1 MHNDSDRET
10 TGALHPDRL
19 LPADP
24 GTRAIARRLYNTV
37 RALPIVSPHGH
48 TDPRWFAD
56 DAPFAD
62 PVSLLLTPDHYI
74 TRMLHSQGLSL
85 EELGVLPLE
94 RSSPGESAASPP
106 GEPARSPTDPRA
118 IWRTFARH
126 YYLFRGTPTRLWLD
140 WVLSAVFDTAAPLTP
155 ENADRAYD
163 RIAERLAQA
172 PFRPRALFERFGI
185 EVLATT
191 ESPLDDLASHAAIRE
206 SGWTGR
212 VISAY
217 RADPVVDPEAP
228 AFAASLIRLGEL
240 TGEDT
245 HSWRGYLAAHRKR
258 RGFFA
263 RMGATSTD
271 HGHPTARTAD
281 LGKREAQSLFDRIV
295 RSAQAGAVD
304 GGDAERFRAQMLTEM
319 ARMSLDDGLV
329 LQIHPGS
336 WRNHNA
342 SLYARFGPNMGAD
355 IPTRTDYVGA
365 LKPLLERF
373 GNERSLTVIVFTL
386 DESTYSRELAPLA
399 GHYPALK
406 LGPAWWFHDSPEG
419 LMRFREQ
426 TTETA
431 GFYNTVGFNDDT
443 RAFLSIPARHD
454 AARRIDCAFLA
465 RLVAEHRLP
474 EEEAAEVARD
484 LAYHLPKSAYRL

>member
-1 MHNDSDRET
+1 MSNDSNWET

-19 LPADP
+19 FPADP
-24 GTRAIARRLYNTV
+24 GTRAVARRLYNTV

-56 DAPFAD
+56 DAPFGD

-74 TRMLHSQGLSL
+74 TRMLYSQGLTL
-85 EELGVLPLE
+85 EELGLVPLGGAPLPA
-94 RSSPGESAASPP
+94 P
-106 GEPARSPTDPRA
+106 DPRA
-118 IWRTFARH
+118 VWRKLAAH
-126 YYLFRGTPTRLWLD
+126 YHLFRGTPTRLWLD
-140 WVLSAVFDTAAPLTP
+140 WVLSAVFEAQAPLTP
-155 ENADRAYD
+155 ASADRTYD
-163 RIAERLAQA
+163 RIAERLSQP
-172 PFRPRALFERFGI
+172 PFRPRALFDRFGI

-191 ESPLDDLASHAAIRE
+191 ESPLDELTHHAAIRA
-206 SGWTGR
+206 SGWPGR
-212 VISAY
+212 IITAY
-217 RADPVVDPEAP
+217 RPDPVVDPQAP
-228 AFAASLIRLGEL
+228 GFAAGLARLAEL

-245 HSWRGYLAAHRKR
+245 GSWRGYLAAHRR
-258 RGFFA
+258 RRAFFA

-271 HGHPTARTAD
+271 HGHPTASTAD
-281 LGKREAQSLFDRIV
+281 LSQHEAEALFDRIV
-295 RSAQAGAVD
+295 RAARSGAAAPA
-304 GGDAERFRAQMLTEM
+304 DAEAFRAQMLTEM

-329 LQIHPGS
+329 LQIHPGCF
-336 WRNHNA
+336 RNHNA
-342 SLYARFGPNMGAD
+342 SLYERFGPNVGAD
-355 IPTRTDYVGA
+355 IPVPTDYVGA
-365 LKPLLERF
+365 MRPLLNRF
-373 GNERSLTVIVFTL
+373 GRERALTIIVFTL
-386 DESTYSRELAPLA
+386 DESAYSREMAPLA

-484 LAYHLPKSAYRL
+484 LAYDLPKRAYKL